1 MPSSI
6 GVDVG
11 GTFTDVVIFDGEAL
25 RGAKVPTTR
34 PQESGVIE
42 AVENVGGSSA
52 GMFLHGTTAGT
63 NALLEGR
70 GARVALVTSAG
81 FEDLIEI
88 GRQARPSLYDTLLDR
103 PPPLVDRAMRFGHD
117 GDLASLIGRLQAAQ
131 PEAVAVA
138 LVRSYTDSTPELVVA
153 SRIEDELGVPVSV
166 GASVSPGFREYERI
180 ATTALDAYLAPEI
193 SGYLSRLGTGLAIGN
208 RLVMTSAGGLLPFDA
223 ASRLSGRLALSG
235 PAAGVVAAA
244 ELARAKGYHTA
255 FSFDMGGTSTDVCR
269 ISDGQAIAAP
279 GRKAAGRVNRVPTLP
294 INTIGAGGGSIAW
307 RDDGGALRVGP
318 QSAGADPGPAAYG
331 RGGASPTVTD
341 ANLVLGR
348 LPADLALA
356 GSMALDQEA
365 AAGALGDLGG
375 RLGLDLGA
383 TARGV
388 LEVVDSHMERAIR
401 SVSVEEGFDPR
412 HGALIAFGGA
422 GGLHASTLAKRLG
435 IATIL
440 VPPLS
445 GVFSALG
452 LLLARPR
459 ADATRT
465 VLLEE
470 ASLAFAGQL
479 GEIESQ
485 ARTAFDDMK
494 VGPPTAIDLVAEVRY
509 VGQSHELAVHAD
521 PDWARLR
528 PRFEEAHRSRFGFDL
543 PADPIQLVNL
553 RAEVVGDA
561 PMSWGQLPAA
571 TGAPEPGT
579 TSSAEGTVWDR
590 DKLPGG
596 FTARGPGL
604 VVERDSVTRLE
615 PDDRLLVHN
624 DGTLEISI

>member
-1 MPSSI
+1 
-6 GVDVG
+6 
-11 GTFTDVVIFDGEAL
+11 
-25 RGAKVPTTR
+25 
-34 PQESGVIE
+34 
-42 AVENVGGSSA
+42 
-52 GMFLHGTTAGT
+52 
-63 NALLEGR
+63 
-70 GARVALVTSAG
+70 
-81 FEDLIEI
+81 
-88 GRQARPSLYDTLLDR
+88 
-103 PPPLVDRAMRFGHD
+103 
-117 GDLASLIGRLQAAQ
+117 
-131 PEAVAVA
+131 
-138 LVRSYTDSTPELVVA
+138 
-153 SRIEDELGVPVSV
+153 
-166 GASVSPGFREYERI
+166 
-180 ATTALDAYLAPEI
+180 
-193 SGYLSRLGTGLAIGN
+193 
-208 RLVMTSAGGLLPFDA
+208 MTSAGGLLPFDA

-244 ELARAKGYHTA
+244 ELARAKGYHTV

-269 ISDGQAIAAP
+269 ISDGKAIAAS
-279 GRKAAGRVNRVPTLP
+279 GRKVAGRVNRVPTLP

-348 LPADLALA
+348 LPAGLALA
-356 GSMALDQEA
+356 GSLALDPEA
-365 AAGALGDLGG
+365 AAGALGDLG
-375 RLGLDLGA
+375 RSLGLDLEA

-388 LEVVDSHMERAIR
+388 LDVVDSHMERAIR
-401 SVSVEEGFDPR
+401 SVSVEEGFDPC
-412 HGALIAFGGA
+412 HGVLIAFGGA

-435 IATIL
+435 IATVLI
-440 VPPLS
+440 PPLS

-470 ASLAFAGQL
+470 ASLAFAEQL
-479 GEIESQ
+479 GEIESK
-485 ARTAFDDMK
+485 ARNAFDEMK
-494 VGPPTAIDLVAEVRY
+494 VGQPTAVELFAEVRY

-528 PRFEEAHRSRFGFDL
+528 ARFEEVHRSRFGFDL
-543 PADPIQLVNL
+543 TADPIQLVNL

-561 PMSWGQLPAA
+561 PMSWGQLPRVK
-571 TGAPEPGT
+571 PGFPHPPR
-579 TSSAEGTVWDR
+579 TSSRGEGSVRDR

-604 VVERDSVTRLE
+604 VVERGLGHTARASRSAVGARRQDSRDLNLIASITRAL
-615 PDDRLLVHN
+615 DNSV
-624 DGTLEISI
+624 